1 MPMTYQARSI
11 TTLYQ
16 CAFIV
21 FMALL
26 TSTAVLAAPSN
37 DEWQHERRE
46 WNLALPESGQ
56 VAVNNVWGDV
66 RVRTHLKDEV
76 YVLANIQHHQQ
87 DPRTMDLV
95 INNESNHELGLTAHF
110 TDNQK
115 TNNPADWAPRRIDLT
130 VFVPASQALSITT
143 TKGLAEV
150 RGLSAPLSVRTQTGN
165 VLLRIK
171 NTLDL
176 YSDYGDVQVFFLNTQ
191 WQKASRVETK
201 ASDIEVIIPKGGNTE
216 VGIETHGQ
224 ITTDFSI
231 NIQRDESES
240 YKTASAS
247 IGKDGS
253 KLSIKSDRGAVRLLS
268 SVVPDASAQ

>member
-1 MPMTYQARSI
+1 MNHRIRSSQIIYRGLCLLLLASAIVNQA
-11 TTLYQ
+11 
-16 CAFIV
+16 V
-21 FMALL
+21 
-26 TSTAVLAAPSN
+26 AAPSN

-56 VAVNNVWGDV
+56 VAVKNSWGDV

-87 DPRTMDLV
+87 DPRAMDLV

-171 NTLDL
+171 NNLDL

-253 KLSIKSDRGAVRLLS
+253 KLNIKSDRGAVRLLS